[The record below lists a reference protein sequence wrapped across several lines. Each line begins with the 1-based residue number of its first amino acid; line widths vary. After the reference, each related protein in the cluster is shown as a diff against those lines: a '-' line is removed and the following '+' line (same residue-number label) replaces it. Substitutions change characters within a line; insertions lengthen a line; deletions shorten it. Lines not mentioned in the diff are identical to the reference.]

1 MSYFFFLYQL
11 PSLSFST
18 VSDSISSNIDEVLS
32 INPSTNVFVFG
43 EDFNIHHK
51 DWLTYSGGTDQSWK
65 IYYNFSNDLT
75 LMVNFPARDWFSQ
88 SCSFGFI
95 FSDASICSTMTFP
108 PLGNSDH
115 VVVSV
120 SIDFPL
126 NSQQNVPFH
135 HITDEYSQADWDS
148 LHDHLG
154 NVKLIFCFA

>member
-1 MSYFFFLYQL
+1 MSYFFFLYRL

-95 FSDASICSTMTFP
+95 FSDASICSTECPISSHNWWIFP
-108 PLGNSDH
+108 GRMGQFSWSFRQRKVDFLLCIRLGKRRCGKR
-115 VVVSV
+115 
-120 SIDFPL
+120 SIF
-126 NSQQNVPFH
+126 
-135 HITDEYSQADWDS
+135 
-148 LHDHLG
+148 
-154 NVKLIFCFA
+154 VKNKDA